1 MSDLAKRLSE
11 ELDVKTVFTI
21 PIGNGLPI
29 SESVVITW
37 GIMLFILIV
46 SVILTYNLKVH
57 PTSKRQIVA
66 ETIVLKLEGFVGGM
80 IGPNG
85 KAYVPYLTCVI
96 LYLGF
101 ANLMGLFGIKPPT
114 KDLNVTAAMAIM
126 SIILIEFAGIREKGV
141 KKWLKA
147 FTEPVAI
154 ITPINILELF
164 IRPLSLCMRLFGN
177 ILGAFIIMELVKM
190 LIPAVVPVP
199 LSLYFDIFDG
209 LIQAYIFVFLTSLF
223 IREAIE

>member
-1 MSDLAKRLSE
+1 MSTLAKRLSE
-11 ELDVKTVFTI
+11 EMDVKTVFTI
-21 PIGNGLPI
+21 PIGDGLPV

-37 GIMLFILIV
+37 GIMAFILIC
-46 SVILTYNLKVH
+46 SLILTYNLKVH

-66 ETIVLKLEGFVGGM
+66 ETIVIKLEGFVQGM
-80 IGPNG
+80 IGPAG
-85 KAYVPYLTCVI
+85 KRYVPYLTCVI
-96 LYLGF
+96 LYLGI
-101 ANLMGLFGIKPPT
+101 ANLLGLFGIKPPT

-126 SIILIEFAGIREKGV
+126 SIILIEYSGIREKGV

-147 FTEPVAI
+147 FAEPVAI
-154 ITPINILELF
+154 VTPINILELF

-190 LIPAVVPVP
+190 LVPAVVPVP

-209 LIQAYIFVFLTSLF
+209 LIQAYIFVFLTAMF

>member
-1 MSDLAKRLSE
+1 MNDLAKRLSE

-37 GIMLFILIV
+37 GIIAFVLVCSL
-46 SVILTYNLKVH
+46 ILTHNLKVH
-57 PTSKRQIVA
+57 PVSKRQIVA
-66 ETIVLKLEGFVGGM
+66 ETIVMKLEDFVGGM
-80 IGPNG
+80 IGPHG

-96 LYLGF
+96 LYLGI

-114 KDLNVTAAMAIM
+114 KDLNVTAAMALM
-126 SIILIEFAGIREKGV
+126 SIFLIEFAGIREKGV
-141 KKWLKA
+141 KRWLKA

-223 IREAIE
+223 IKEAIE